1 MDTTQQQV
9 GKWYILRV
17 YFVKYD
23 TAAMSR
29 IINLC
34 LCAYL
39 LCFSEKTQVDR
50 QENIKMARC
59 NILKTIV
66 RILIVLKNLFLIRK
80 FSQKLKW
87 ALDYLVWIL
96 SYCTKVSI
104 PFKNDDL
111 TWNDNGQI
119 LLPILYVMMAWQFFV
134 ISQNIL

>member
-59 NILKTIV
+59 NILKTIMNL
-66 RILIVLKNLFLIRK
+66 RCTNPNSFEEFVLNQEI
-80 FSQKLKW
+80 
-87 ALDYLVWIL
+87 
-96 SYCTKVSI
+96 
-104 PFKNDDL
+104 
-111 TWNDNGQI
+111 
-119 LLPILYVMMAWQFFV
+119 
-134 ISQNIL
+134 

>member
-59 NILKTIV
+59 NILKAV
-66 RILIVLKNLFLIRK
+66 MNLRCSFEE
-80 FSQKLKW
+80 S
-87 ALDYLVWIL
+87 
-96 SYCTKVSI
+96 
-104 PFKNDDL
+104 
-111 TWNDNGQI
+111 
-119 LLPILYVMMAWQFFV
+119 V
-134 ISQNIL
+134 INKEI